1 MGTMG
6 TTIPAV
12 SCAAVATLAALRF
25 RTARGVQGREGTWG
39 GRSTKI
45 QKKHETTS
53 GPGRFDNQKL
63 ILLESL
69 DLATPHC
76 PKASKQSN
84 CTCFDFH
91 TSPPMDRTET
101 WHCKI
106 HCALSFRT
114 NSPARVCIARIGTSA
129 DMTTVMTLLLW
140 HSRYLTNIDHPDFK
154 RFPGFCFTMHTLLG
168 QGSLES
174 FKHPTNYT

>member
-1 MGTMG
+1 MIIKQSTYENSVAKQWAQWALPSLQS
-6 TTIPAV
+6 PAPQSRHSRRCV
-12 SCAAVATLAALRF
+12 SELPGVFKAARAH
-25 RTARGVQGREGTWG
+25 GVVGQQ
-39 GRSTKI
+39 KI

-63 ILLESL
+63 ILLELL

-84 CTCFDFH
+84 CTCYHFH
-91 TSPPMDRTET
+91 TSPPMDSTET

-129 DMTTVMTLLLW
+129 DMTTVMTLLL
-140 HSRYLTNIDHPDFK
+140 
-154 RFPGFCFTMHTLLG
+154 
-168 QGSLES
+168 
-174 FKHPTNYT
+174 